1 MGIIESALAPIEGY
15 LWTIKRNTQEGW
27 YELEIGIP
35 NSWVFNSN
43 NEIDCEVTT
52 ETETGKIIRIFP
64 KNSGLD
70 VDNLTHFVQIIIDT
84 NQRISAKEKE
94 FADKMEEMKKTL
106 EKQASEFYKEL
117 DDLKDT
123 SFKNLT
129 NNINDGLNFTEK
141 KTRVRKPKSISGT
154 TETI

>member
-43 NEIDCEVTT
+43 NEIDCEVIT

-64 KNSGLD
+64 KNNGLD
-70 VDNLTHFVQIIIDT
+70 VDDLNLFVQVIIDI
-84 NQRISAKEKE
+84 NQKIAAKEKE

-123 SFKNLT
+123 SFKKLT
-129 NNINDGLNFTEK
+129 SNYSGEK
-141 KTRVRKPKSISGT
+141 KETRGRKPKVAIDT
-154 TETI
+154 TETAQ

>member
-1 MGIIESALAPIEGY
+1 MGIIETALAPIEGY

-27 YELEIGIP
+27 YELEVGIP

-43 NEIDCEVTT
+43 SEIDCEIIT

-64 KNSGLD
+64 KTSGLD
-70 VDNLTHFVQIIIDT
+70 VDDLIHFVQIIIDT
-84 NQRISAKEKE
+84 NQKIAAKEKE
-94 FADKMEEMKKTL
+94 FADKMEQMKKTL

-129 NNINDGLNFTEK
+129 NNINDGSNFREK
-141 KTRVRKPKSISGT
+141 TTTRGRKPKAITGT
-154 TETI
+154 T